1 MVYIIAE
8 DGTQY
13 IKIGRTTG
21 AASNLFKRRDELQVG
36 NPRRLLPLA
45 MIVTPGAVGQST
57 GSRASDIRLE
67 TVIRDQIALK
77 VNAERVAGGSEW
89 LRLPCSLARMLE
101 EAAEIAGSNDA
112 QLQLAFDG
120 MMAMEES

>member
-36 NPRRLLPLA
+36 NPRRLLTLA

-67 TVIRDQIALK
+67 TVIRDQIAQK

-89 LRLPCSLARMLE
+89 LRIPCSVANMLKVATVIARNH
-101 EAAEIAGSNDA
+101 SA

-120 MMAMEES
+120 MMAMEEL

>member
-36 NPRRLLPLA
+36 NPRRLLTLA
-45 MIVTPGAVGQST
+45 MIVTPGGVGQST

-67 TVIRDQIALK
+67 TVLRDQIAQK

-89 LRLPCSLARMLE
+89 LRIPCSLARMLG

-120 MMAMEES
+120 MVAMEEL